1 MKFIEREKPHEKRLV
16 VGSLFFLALTVRK
29 GLTFVGCLALKRM
42 RTSNSKISGDSWS
55 LCAIVM
61 SRPELPAFMGND
73 EAWRSHLAST

>member
-55 LCAIVM
+55 LCAKIQKYQGTPG
-61 SRPELPAFMGND
+61 RYAQ
-73 EAWRSHLAST
+73 